1 MEKLQAAL
9 EQARAKRGS
18 LGALPS
24 AAMPSPHRDN
34 GVRPSA
40 TSAIDARWDAIDAL
54 QLDAD
59 RLRKHRVVS
68 GNQSSPE
75 AASFDVMRTKV
86 LLQMEKNGWKSV
98 AVTSS
103 RSSAGKST
111 VCCNLASAIARQKSI
126 RAILMDLDMRRPSL
140 ASILGFKPN
149 GTVADVLTGQIPFA
163 DHARRLGPNVAL
175 SLNSGPV
182 KDPSDVLLNPM
193 TAEVVSRIERDYQPD
208 LMIFDVPPMFV
219 NDDAA
224 AFFNNVDCVL
234 IVADAGRTTISEL
247 DRCEKEVAEH
257 ANVLGVILNKCS
269 FSEDSYGYGYSESY

>member
-9 EQARAKRGS
+9 EQARAKRGN
-18 LGALPS
+18 LGVLPS
-24 AAMPSPHRDN
+24 EVSPSSQTGTETRHSR
-34 GVRPSA
+34 
-40 TSAIDARWDAIDAL
+40 TSSLDARWAAIEAVH
-54 QLDAD
+54 LDAAK
-59 RLRKHRVVS
+59 LRKHRVVAE
-68 GNQSSPE
+68 NRSSPD

-126 RAILMDLDMRRPSL
+126 RAILMDIDMRRPSL
-140 ASILGFKPN
+140 ASILGLQPI
-149 GTVADVLTGQIPFA
+149 GTVADVLTGQMLFA

-182 KDPSDVLLNPM
+182 KDPSDVFLNPR
-193 TAEVVSRIERDYQPD
+193 TAEIVSQIERDYQPD

-224 AFFNNVDCVL
+224 AFFSNVDCVL
-234 IVADAGRTTISEL
+234 IVADAGRTTVSEL

-257 ANVLGVILNKCS
+257 ANVLGVILNKCD
-269 FSEDSYGYGYSESY
+269 FSEDSYGYGYSASY

>member
-18 LGALPS
+18 LGSLPS

-68 GNQSSPE
+68 GNRSSPE